1 MTSFNTQTTKF
12 KNLLILNRVSHKD
25 NRGEFDKLFNA
36 FSLTDFWEDAH
47 VEQINISK
55 NKQKGT
61 VRGLH
66 YQLSPYSEK
75 KIVSCLSGKIFDV
88 VLDLRPKSST
98 FLEIFTIVLSEQ
110 QKNSLLI
117 PEGFAHGFQ
126 SLEDESDVIYIHS
139 KKYESSSERG
149 VSALDPTLKI
159 NWPMEII
166 NISER
171 DLNLPLVAEAIKEF

>member
-1 MTSFNTQTTKF
+1 MTSLDIETTRF
-12 KNLLILNRVSHKD
+12 DNLMILNRVSHID
-25 NRGEFDKLFNA
+25 NRGEFDKLFN
-36 FSLTDFWEDAH
+36 SLALADFWENSQ

-66 YQLSPYSEK
+66 YQLHTYSEK
-75 KIVSCLSGKIFDV
+75 KIVSCISGKIFDV

-98 FLEIFTIVLSEQ
+98 FLEIFTIVLSGQ

-126 SLEDESDVIYIHS
+126 SLEDESDLLYIHS
-139 KKYESSSERG
+139 KKYEESSERG
-149 VSALDPTLKI
+149 VNVLDPTLKI
-159 NWPMEII
+159 NWPLEIT

-171 DLNLPLVAEAIKEF
+171 DLNLPLVPQAIKEF

>member
-1 MTSFNTQTTKF
+1 MTSLDIETTRF
-12 KNLLILNRVSHKD
+12 DNLMILNRVSHID

-36 FSLTDFWEDAH
+36 LSVTDFWENLN

-55 NKQKGT
+55 NKQQGT

-66 YQLSPYSEK
+66 YQLQPYSEK
-75 KIVSCLSGKIFDV
+75 KIVSCISGKIFDV
-88 VLDLRPKSST
+88 ALDLRPKSKT
-98 FLEIFTIVLSEQ
+98 FLEVFTIVLSEQ

-126 SLEDESDVIYIHS
+126 SLEDESDVLYIHS
-139 KKYESSSERG
+139 KNYEAYSERG
-149 VSALDPTLKI
+149 VSALDPSLKI
-159 NWPMEII
+159 NWPLEIT

-171 DLNLPLVAEAIKEF
+171 DLNLPLVAQAIKEF